1 MMIQG
6 MSLKRIVSEAS
17 PAAVAEYEAE
27 LLYVLVPGFE
37 ADVTFLTPGIGDLS
51 SLR

>member
-1 MMIQG
+1 MN
-6 MSLKRIVSEAS
+6 
-17 PAAVAEYEAE
+17 PAVPPTISYEAE